1 MAIIFTFKPKCTD
14 SNVFSEIALNFF
26 SIQIRMN
33 ISFESLIVLPLFLK
47 TLLVVLN
54 ASHRALAA
62 SSRSPLTDR
71 AHHHHS

>member
-14 SNVFSEIALNFF
+14 SIVFSEIALNFF

-54 ASHRALAA
+54 ASHR
-62 SSRSPLTDR
+62 
-71 AHHHHS
+71 